1 MMKKKE
7 QDKVIERYRTRFAEH
22 GYSPKT
28 LGWDKGK
35 QDVRYET
42 LFKGFELKGKR
53 VLDIGCGFGDAN
65 IYLKSLGVD
74 YYYMGIDLVDVL
86 VAKGKE
92 MYAQDVHI
100 NFVLG
105 DFLTYQFDEEFD
117 IIVASGVF
125 NFKME
130 GDDTNQQFIRD
141 VIGKAFSICRE
152 GISFDFLSNKVD
164 YELAHTFHSD
174 PCDILNLFY
183 SYTKCV
189 VLNNDVMPFEF
200 TVKGY
205 KDQSFSAIDT
215 LFLRYKS
222 CKK

>member
-1 MMKKKE
+1 MMNKKE
-7 QDKVIERYRTRFAEH
+7 QEKVIERYSTRFAEY

-35 QDVRYET
+35 QNVRYET
-42 LFKGFELKGKR
+42 LLKGFELQGKKI
-53 VLDIGCGFGDAN
+53 LDIGCGFGDAN
-65 IYLKSLGVD
+65 IHLKSLGVD
-74 YYYMGIDLVDVL
+74 YNYTGIDLVDVL

-92 MYAQDVHI
+92 IYAQDTNI
-100 NFVLG
+100 NFVVG
-105 DFLTYQFDEEFD
+105 DFLSYQFNEEFD
-117 IIVASGVF
+117 IIIASGIF

-130 GDDTNQQFIRD
+130 GNNANQQFICD
-141 VIGKAFSICRE
+141 VIGKAFSMCRE

-183 SYTKCV
+183 SYTRCI

-200 TVKGY
+200 TMAGY
-205 KDQSFSAIDT
+205 KDQSFSANDT